1 MAAEFSIGVLIS
13 GAVTGA
19 FRSAIGGTQRALN
32 DLQSTTQRLQSRQA
46 ALTQAMTRYGQA
58 GLRSTTRLNQALQQ
72 VSRTMVRLEAQQNKL
87 SAASA
92 RSQAMR
98 SQRMALYAQ
107 GAETYA
113 LAKTVS
119 APLVSSV
126 KTYTDF
132 ESGLRDISVTGDL
145 DSKQEAA
152 IGNAIRQAAGKVNQ
166 LQETLLGGVN
176 QLVAD
181 GMNPEKAAGMI
192 DLLGKTATAEKADMT
207 DLAKMTYAFSDALK
221 IGDGKEMEEAFAMAA
236 VGAKTGSFELK
247 DMAKALPT
255 LTKSFAAKGIT
266 GKEAIKEIVASL
278 EAAKG
283 SGSAEE
289 AVTNM
294 TNWMGAMTRGDTVKK
309 YEKAGVNYEASMKDY
324 VAKGYSQYEASLM
337 IADRF
342 IKGKGD
348 AFMKQWQEAGARGD
362 GESQQKLMESF
373 GLSEVFTDIQTVNH
387 LLSMRQ
393 NWDQYQ
399 SNKAKMSDPASQNV
413 LDTDFNKQND
423 TLEARWRNSQVT
435 MSEMAISIGSSLR
448 PALVELS
455 ESLLPLMTTFAKW
468 LAANPEMVAN
478 IAKLLAGFIA
488 FKAATVGSKL
498 ALNMMLSPFVDCI
511 KAVTLL
517 NTKWLLLKTAFSS
530 GGKLNGVTKLFGSMA
545 RGALS
550 LGKILAGGLLRGV
563 MMAARAVMFLGRALM
578 MNPIGLIITG
588 IAVAAYLIYRYWGP
602 ISGFFKRLWAQV
614 TVAFR
619 GAWSGI
625 KSIWSGVTGWF
636 SGIWAQ
642 IKTAF
647 SGGIGGVA
655 KLITNW
661 SPLGLFYKAFAGVM
675 SWFGVDMP
683 KNFTEFG
690 SNLITGLVNGIGNAL
705 TAAKET
711 VVNFGNS
718 ISGWFK
724 ETLGIHSP
732 SRVFASFGDNI
743 AQGAAIGINRTA
755 PDAISASQQM
765 AAALIPPLPDIA
777 VPGPNVAAIPQL
789 PPTARAMFAAST
801 VPPTSLAAGVAL
813 PGVAGAVLSRPT
825 PPPPAKPRAAAP
837 AVPQLPE
844 DAPAS
849 GKNRNAHVPGQQSG
863 VNVTFAPQITI
874 KGAASTTEGE
884 VTSALKISL
893 HELEKMMERIL
904 TRRER
909 REYA

>member
-1 MAAEFSIGVLIS
+1 MAADLSISVLIG
-13 GAVTGA
+13 GAISGA
-19 FRSAIGGTQRALN
+19 FRSAMGGTRSALT
-32 DLQSTTQRLQSRQA
+32 DLGRTTQRLRTQQN
-46 ALTQAMTRYGQA
+46 ALNDAIARYGQI
-58 GLRSTTRLNQALQQ
+58 GGSTAARLNADLQR
-72 VSRTMVRLEAQQNKL
+72 VSRTLQQLQNQQARLSTAT
-87 SAASA
+87 A
-92 RSQAMR
+92 RSQALR
-98 SQRMALYAQ
+98 NQRMNLYAQ

-113 LAKTVS
+113 LARTVS
-119 APLVSSV
+119 APFVSSV
-126 KTYTDF
+126 KTYAGF
-132 ESGLRDISVTGDL
+132 ESGLRDIAVTGDL
-145 DSKQEAA
+145 NSKQEAA
-152 IGNAIRQAAGKVNQ
+152 IGSAIRQAAGKVNQ

-192 DLLGKTATAEKADMT
+192 DLLGKAATAEKADMT
-207 DLAKMTYAFSDALK
+207 DLAKMTFAFSDALK
-221 IGDGKEMEEAFAMAA
+221 IADGQEMREAFAIAA

-255 LTKSFAAKGIT
+255 LSKSFAAKGIT

-348 AFMKQWQEAGARGD
+348 TFMKQWQEAGARGD

-399 SNKAKMSDPASQNV
+399 SNKNKMSDPESQNV

-423 TLEARWRNSQVT
+423 TLEARWRKSRVAMN
-435 MSEMAISIGSSLR
+435 EMAISIGSALQ

-455 ESLLPLMTTFAKW
+455 ESLVPVMNSFAKW

-478 IAKLLAGFIA
+478 ITKLLAGFIA
-488 FKAATVGSKL
+488 FKAATIGGRL
-498 ALNMMLSPFVDCI
+498 ALNLLMSPFADCI
-511 KAVTLL
+511 KAVELL
-517 NTKWLLLKTAFSS
+517 RTKWLLLKVAFSA
-530 GGKLNGVTKLFGSMA
+530 GGKLRGMVTFFSTLG

-550 LGKILAGGLLRGV
+550 LARILGGGLLRGL
-563 MMAARAVMFLGRALM
+563 MMAGRAVLFLGRALM

-602 ISGFFKRLWAQV
+602 ISAFFKRLWAQV

-625 KSIWSGVTGWF
+625 KAIWNGVSGWF
-636 SGIWAQ
+636 SGIWVQ
-642 IKTAF
+642 IKAVF
-647 SGGIGGVA
+647 SGGIAGVGR
-655 KLITNW
+655 LIMNW

-675 SWFGVDMP
+675 KYFGIDMP
-683 KNFTEFG
+683 KNFTDFG
-690 SNLITGLVNGIGNAL
+690 GNLISGLVNGIGNAL

-732 SRVFASFGDNI
+732 SRVFAGFGDNI
-743 AQGAAIGINRTA
+743 AEGAAIGINRSA
-755 PDAISASQQM
+755 PDAINASQQM
-765 AAALIPPLPDIA
+765 AQALIPPTTGLVMPGLAMTAITRQKT
-777 VPGPNVAAIPQL
+777 VPLMTPK
-789 PPTARAMFAAST
+789 M
-801 VPPTSLAAGVAL
+801 VPPTVPEL
-813 PGVAGAVLSRPT
+813 PDTT
-825 PPPPAKPRAAAP
+825 PAP
-837 AVPQLPE
+837 
-844 DAPAS
+844 
-849 GKNRNAHVPGQQSG
+849 GNKKRNAHVPGQQAG
-863 VNVTFAPQITI
+863 INVTFAPQITI

-884 VTSALKISL
+884 ITSALKLSL
-893 HELEKMMERIL
+893 HELEKMMERIMV
-904 TRRER
+904 RRER

>member
-58 GLRSTTRLNQALQQ
+58 GISSTSRLNRELQQ
-72 VSRTMVRLEAQQNKL
+72 VSSTMARLENQQNKL
-87 SAASA
+87 ASATA
-92 RSQAMR
+92 RSQALR
-98 SQRMALYAQ
+98 SQRMQLYAQ

-113 LAKTVS
+113 MARTVA
-119 APLVSSV
+119 APVVSSI
-126 KTYTDF
+126 KTYAGF
-132 ESGLRDISVTGDL
+132 ESGLRDIAVTGNL
-145 DSKQEAA
+145 DSQQEAA
-152 IGNAIRQAAGKVNQ
+152 IGNAIRQAGGQVNQ

-176 QLVAD
+176 QLMAD
-181 GMNPEKAAGMI
+181 GMNPEKAAGMVN
-192 DLLGKTATAEKADMT
+192 LLGKTATATKADMT

-221 IGDGKEMEEAFAMAA
+221 IDDGKEMEEAFAMAA

-309 YEKAGVNYEASMKDY
+309 YEKAGVNYEASMRDY

-348 AFMKQWQEAGARGD
+348 AFMRQWQEAGARGD

-399 SNKAKMSDPASQNV
+399 SNKAQMSDPASQNV
-413 LDTDFNKQND
+413 LDSDFGKQGD
-423 TLEARWRNSQVT
+423 TLDARWRKSQVA
-435 MSEMAISIGSSLR
+435 MNEVALSIGSALR
-448 PALVELS
+448 PSLV
-455 ESLLPLMTTFAKW
+455 SLADTMIPLLDSFAKW
-468 LAANPEMVAN
+468 LAANPEIVTGVASLIGGFLLFKTTVTGLGLITN
-478 IAKLLAGFIA
+478 IFFLTPIF
-488 FKAATVGSKL
+488 
-498 ALNMMLSPFVDCI
+498 NMI
-511 KAVTLL
+511 KGVTLL
-517 NTKWLLLKTAFSS
+517 RTKWLLLRTAFSA
-530 GGKLNGVTKLFGSMA
+530 GGKLAGVAKLFGSLG
-545 RGALS
+545 RGAL
-550 LGKILAGGLLRGV
+550 KLAQIFGGALLKGL
-563 MMAARAVMFLGRALM
+563 MMAGRAVLFLGRALM
-578 MNPIGLIITG
+578 LNPIGLIITA
-588 IAVAAYLIYRYWGP
+588 IAIAAYLIYRYWGP
-602 ISGFFKRLWAQV
+602 ISAFFKRLWAQV

-661 SPLGLFYKAFAGVM
+661 SPLGLFYKAFTGVM

-765 AAALIPPLPDIA
+765 AQALIPPAPGIIAPGLAGTVAGLPKTPPITGTA
-777 VPGPNVAAIPQL
+777 LTGLASAAMPQPKPL
-789 PPTARAMFAAST
+789 PPVAS
-801 VPPTSLAAGVAL
+801 
-813 PGVAGAVLSRPT
+813 
-825 PPPPAKPRAAAP
+825 P
-837 AVPQLPE
+837 AVPELPKA
-844 DAPAS
+844 APMP
-849 GKNRNAHVPGQQSG
+849 GKGRTAHVPGQQSS
-863 VNVTFAPQITI
+863 VNVTFAPQIVI
-874 KGAASTTEGE
+874 KGAAPTTEGE
-884 VTSALKISL
+884 ITSALKLSL
-893 HELEKMMERIL
+893 HELEKMMERIMA
-904 TRRER
+904 RRER